1 MTTNAPSMRDAL
13 ERYRTQ
19 EGVTLLDLSRRS
31 PVLLVFLRHFG

>member
-1 MTTNAPSMRDAL
+1 MTTTLSLGDAL
-13 ERYRTQ
+13 ERYQTQ